1 MGRGKDEAL
10 KSIFKGASI
19 VFIGV
24 IASKLL
30 SFGFR
35 ILVGRRLGVADY
47 GVITVM
53 MAVFS
58 VANTFGHMGLNQG
71 VQRFV
76 SMYRA
81 EEDTE
86 GMIGLARTGYL
97 MILVPSSIVA
107 VSVFFLAPWL
117 ATTVWSDPKLVWP
130 IRMAVLAVPLYG
142 IARVSISVLNAFEKM
157 QYKVYINKL
166 WANISQLVIA
176 AVLIAVG
183 YGYMGAAFGFAF
195 GFGSSAVL
203 GLLFVNKV
211 FPAVF
216 ERVTGRYEFSELW
229 SHSWPLFAAGVFG
242 IVSGHID
249 TFMLQAFKDAT
260 AVGLYQAAF
269 PFAALL
275 TVGPGLFSGIF
286 FSNASKLEALGD
298 REEFRRTYRTTV
310 KWIAIV
316 TVPVFLILFAFPKT
330 ALFVFGA
337 EYYETTITLWGQEF
351 VLVEAVLRMLLL
363 GFILKAI
370 TGPVGRVYQAV
381 ERTKL
386 NFVTSA
392 VVATGNFVLNLV
404 LIPIYGPFGAAIAST
419 GAFVLVFVLELG
431 FLRWVLST
439 QPFRLATVKVVL
451 AGVIALLVPY
461 GVSNTLFA
469 VTPTWFFVVD
479 VAVFSAIYAVLLLVF
494 QTIEEDDLVI
504 LRAIREKFGLELEWV
519 EKLVRRFS

>member
-249 TFMLQAFKDAT
+249 TFMLQYFESSE
-260 AVGLYQAAF
+260 AVGLYQSAY
-269 PFAALL
+269 PFAVLL
-275 TVGPGLFSGIF
+275 LMGNSMFNAIF
-286 FSNASKLEALGD
+286 LSRASYMVSETPDELAGT
-298 REEFRRTYRTTV
+298 FRVVV
-310 KWIAIV
+310 KWVGIV
-316 TVPVFLILFAFPKT
+316 TVPVFML
-330 ALFVFGA
+330 LFVFPRLALVFFGA
-337 EYYETTITLWGQEF
+337 EFYAAENVLRVLLAGFMLQSLIGPSGKIYQAMDRTKIMTVLSILGAAGNFALNLLLIPRYGIIGAAGATAGTIVLLFGIRIMYLYKLLGTHPFRWSTVRVFGAGLTAIGVVFAASRVLFETMSVWPL
-351 VLVEAVLRMLLL
+351 VLVALAFAGLYPALVVVFGALEQEDLE
-363 GFILKAI
+363 I
-370 TGPVGRVYQAV
+370 VYAV
-381 ERTKL
+381 EDRL
-386 NFVTSA
+386 PFDGDRA
-392 VVATGNFVLNLV
+392 VRVM
-404 LIPIYGPFGAAIAST
+404 
-419 GAFVLVFVLELG
+419 E
-431 FLRWVLST
+431 
-439 QPFRLATVKVVL
+439 
-451 AGVIALLVPY
+451 
-461 GVSNTLFA
+461 
-469 VTPTWFFVVD
+469 
-479 VAVFSAIYAVLLLVF
+479 
-494 QTIEEDDLVI
+494 
-504 LRAIREKFGLELEWV
+504 
-519 EKLVRRFS
+519 RFMGEQDE